1 MRKSTRSI
9 PLLAVAA
16 LTLWTI
22 ASEAWADA
30 SYKDYIQVS
39 GARYY
44 WNWDDGSFVQ
54 PNLSANN
61 LGAAAAGLLTEG
73 WAPTPVVGTSNARG
87 LSLGNAASYP
97 NAGAHENWYTWDTT
111 NTFNDATY
119 TRWAAEF
126 WVNVDPTITGV
137 AVIGVVFGTPTT
149 YFAYDT
155 GTGKIKLQETQL
167 KAISAGSWHHV
178 VLANDGT
185 TATAI
190 LDGDVAGKS
199 TASLGIAFD
208 ATSASYLRIG
218 SWNGVANNFKGMLDE
233 FAIYNLSA
241 LSPSQYDAK
250 LEEIARH
257 WNIPEPSAVLLL
269 LGGGLLLWRRH
280 RRG

>member
-1 MRKSTRSI
+1 MTKPIRTVR
-9 PLLAVAA
+9 LLAGAA
-16 LTLWTI
+16 LALGTV

-44 WNWDDGSFVQ
+44 WNWDDGSFTQ

-73 WAPTPVVGTSNARG
+73 LAPTPVVGTSNASG
-87 LSLGNAASYP
+87 LSLGNAANYP
-97 NAGAHENWYTWDTT
+97 NTGAHENWYTWNTT

-119 TRWAAEF
+119 TRWATEF

-137 AVIGVVFGTPTT
+137 AVIGVVFGTPQT

-155 GTGKIKLQETQL
+155 GTGKIRLQDTQL
-167 KAISAGSWHHV
+167 KAISASTWHHV

-185 TATAI
+185 TATCI
-190 LDGDVAGKS
+190 LDGDVAGKA

-208 ATSASYLRIG
+208 ATSTSYFRIG
-218 SWNGVANNFKGMLDE
+218 SWNGTANNFKGMLDE
-233 FAIYNLSA
+233 FAIYDLSA
-241 LSPSQYDAK
+241 LSPAQYDTK

-257 WNIPEPSAVLLL
+257 WNIPEPSAILLIPV
-269 LGGGLLLWRRH
+269 GGLILLRRK
-280 RRG
+280 R